1 MTNLGADMSR
11 SDQGRSSTNSGQAL
25 RVGKLIAQSAAYFA
39 QKHDVS
45 IDAANR
51 RSDPHGMNNPSQG
64 EPEAHQVGDPMI
76 AIAQLE
82 AAINR
87 LRRRRFDV
95 DGNGIVIDFHDRQRE
110 QLTTLYRH
118 MIRNRMGGVA
128 LSNLS
133 SGERFALQVAERL

>member
-1 MTNLGADMSR
+1 MNR
-11 SDQGRSSTNSGQAL
+11 SDHDRSSTNRGQAL
-25 RVGKLIAQSAAYFA
+25 RVGDLIAQSAAYFA
-39 QKHDVS
+39 QNHE
-45 IDAANR
+45 
-51 RSDPHGMNNPSQG
+51 
-64 EPEAHQVGDPMI
+64 EPEVQPVGDPMI

-118 MIRNRMGGVA
+118 MIQNRIGGIS
-128 LSNLS
+128 LSSLS

>member
-1 MTNLGADMSR
+1 MNR
-11 SDQGRSSTNSGQAL
+11 SDHGRSSTNIGQAL
-25 RVGKLIAQSAAYFA
+25 RVGELIAQSTAYFA
-39 QKHDVS
+39 QNHDVS

-51 RSDPHGMNNPSQG
+51 RSDPHGVNTPSQG
-64 EPEAHQVGDPMI
+64 EPEAHPVGDPMI

-118 MIRNRMGGVA
+118 MIQNRIGGVA
-128 LSNLS
+128 LSSLS

>member
-1 MTNLGADMSR
+1 MNR
-11 SDQGRSSTNSGQAL
+11 SDHGRSSTNIGQAL
-25 RVGKLIAQSAAYFA
+25 RVGELIAQSAAYFA
-39 QKHDVS
+39 QNHG
-45 IDAANR
+45 AANR
-51 RSDPHGMNNPSQG
+51 RSDPHGVNIPSHG
-64 EPEAHQVGDPMI
+64 EPEAHPVGDPMI

-82 AAINR
+82 VAINR

-118 MIRNRMGGVA
+118 MIQNRIGGVA
-128 LSNLS
+128 LSSLS

>member
-1 MTNLGADMSR
+1 MNR
-11 SDQGRSSTNSGQAL
+11 SDRDRSSTNSGQAL
-25 RVGKLIAQSAAYFA
+25 RVGELIAQSAVYFA
-39 QKHDVS
+39 QKHEGLG
-45 IDAANR
+45 AQ
-51 RSDPHGMNNPSQG
+51 P
-64 EPEAHQVGDPMI
+64 VGDPMI

-95 DGNGIVIDFHDRQRE
+95 DGNGIVIDFYDRQRE

-118 MIRNRMGGVA
+118 MIQNRIGGVA
-128 LSNLS
+128 LSSLS